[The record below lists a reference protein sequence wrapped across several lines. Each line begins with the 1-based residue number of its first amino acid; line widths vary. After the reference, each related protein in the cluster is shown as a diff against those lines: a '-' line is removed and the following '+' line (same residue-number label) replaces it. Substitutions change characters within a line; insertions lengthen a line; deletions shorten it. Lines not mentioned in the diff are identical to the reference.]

1 MNENVQ
7 LVFEQ
12 RPRRLKKILIIGIPL
27 FLILAWS
34 WSYVDYNGIEENGLR
49 VIQSI
54 FSGLIKPNQKM
65 LFSFGRGSIPQL
77 VLETVTIA
85 FLGTLLGMILAIPFS
100 FLSARNIVPKW
111 FSAIGIFIIT
121 VIRTF
126 PPFVYGLLIIVV
138 TGAGPFAG
146 VLTLALTSIGM
157 ISKLFIE
164 AIEDLDEGIIES
176 LDASGSSNFQKIRF
190 GIIPQLFGNF
200 LSIAIYRF
208 EINVKNATI
217 LGLVDAGG
225 IGTPLVMAM
234 SAFRWADVGAILWGL
249 IILVVFVE
257 WLSSALRAKVAG

>member
-1 MNENVQ
+1 MNDRILKVY
-7 LVFEQ
+7 EQ
-12 RPRRLKKILIIGIPL
+12 RPRRAKKILMIGLPL
-27 FLILAWS
+27 LIVLAWS
-34 WSYVDYNGIEENGLR
+34 WNYVQYNGIEQNGFT

-54 FSGLIKPNQKM
+54 FKGLLRPNLNTLLSLQK
-65 LFSFGRGSIPQL
+65 GGIPQL

-85 FLGTLLGMILAIPFS
+85 FLGTLLGMILAIPLS

-111 FSAIGIFIIT
+111 FSPIGIFLIT
-121 VIRTF
+121 IIRTF

-157 ISKLFIE
+157 IAKLYIE
-164 AIEDLDEGIIES
+164 AIEDLDTGIIES
-176 LDASGSSNFQKIRF
+176 LDASGSSGFQKIRY
-190 GIIPQLFGNF
+190 GIVPQLFGNF

-208 EINVKNATI
+208 EINVKNASI

-234 SAFRWADVGAILWGL
+234 SAFRWADVGSILWGL
-249 IILVVFVE
+249 IFLVLIVE
-257 WLSSALRAKVAG
+257 SISSRLRAKIA